1 MPRVTLTDR
10 LLRAKKVAPKGQRLE
25 FADAVVPG
33 LRLRITDTGA
43 KSFVLLARYP
53 AKPKNPTRRLL
64 GEIYLPP
71 EGVEPAVRAGND
83 LLGTG
88 PWCLVEAR
96 EKARIW
102 LTWISRGIDPAVE
115 ERRLTEASRPVASET
130 FGDLCDE
137 FLKRCAKGW
146 AKYAE
151 AKAMLEADFC
161 RAAQWKDRQAK
172 DIKTEDVARAIRAI
186 VPRGT
191 YAAHNAFGYV
201 RRLFN
206 WAIGSSEFGITANP
220 TANLRPNDLIGPK
233 EVRDRI
239 LSRDE
244 LRIVWAAATGTYTPP
259 KEGQTRVRYNKPPPE
274 LGYPFGPIV
283 RLLILTGQRE
293 REVGGM
299 MWSEVDFENRLWT
312 IPASRMKSKRAH
324 EVPLAP
330 DTLALLKSLPRFDGD
345 HVFTTTGGEKSVGG
359 YSKAK
364 TRLDKLSKVTDW
376 KFHDLRRTM
385 RTHLSALPV
394 EDLVRELVIAH
405 AKPGLHKVYDQ
416 HSYQDEKLECLTL
429 WEQRLRGILAP
440 RPPAEVA
447 DLEQARAAREVAA

>member
-1 MPRVTLTDR
+1 MARVTLTDR

-33 LRLRITDTGA
+33 LRLRITDTGT

-64 GEIYLPP
+64 GEVYLPP
-71 EGVEPAVRAGND
+71 EGVEPAVRTGND

-96 EKARIW
+96 EKARMW
-102 LTWISRGIDPAVE
+102 LAWISRNIDPAAE
-115 ERRLTEASRPVASET
+115 ERRLTEATRPVVSET
-130 FGDLCDE
+130 FGDLCNE
-137 FLKRCAKGW
+137 FLERCAKGW

-151 AKAMLEADFC
+151 TKAMLEADFC
-161 RAAQWKDRQAK
+161 HAAKWKDRQAK
-172 DIKTEDVARAIRAI
+172 EIQTEDVARAIRAI
-186 VPRGT
+186 VPRGI
-191 YAAHNAFGYV
+191 YAAHTAFGDV

-206 WAIGSSEFGITANP
+206 WAIGSSEFGITINP
-220 TANLRPNDLIGPK
+220 TANLRPKDLIGPK
-233 EVRDRI
+233 EVRGRI

-244 LRIVWAAATGTYTPP
+244 LRAVWAAATGTYTPP
-259 KEGQTRVRYNKPPPE
+259 KEGQTRVRYNKAPSE

-283 RLLILTGQRE
+283 RLLILTGQRL

-299 MWSEVDFENRLWT
+299 MWSEIDFENNLWT

-324 EVPLAP
+324 EIPLAS
-330 DTLALLKSLPRFDGD
+330 DTLALLKSLPRFKGD
-345 HVFTTTGGEKSVGG
+345 YVFTTTGGEKPVGG
-359 YSKAK
+359 YSKSK
-364 TRLDKLSKVTDW
+364 TRLNKLVKVTDW

-416 HSYQDEKLECLTL
+416 HSYLDEKKECLML

-440 RPPAEVA
+440 KPPAVVT
-447 DLEQARAAREVAA
+447 DLEEVRTYRAAG